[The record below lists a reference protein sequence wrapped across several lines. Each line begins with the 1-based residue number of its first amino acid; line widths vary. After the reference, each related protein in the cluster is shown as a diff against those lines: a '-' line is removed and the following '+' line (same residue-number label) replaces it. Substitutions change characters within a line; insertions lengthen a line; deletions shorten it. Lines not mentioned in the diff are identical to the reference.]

1 MAFSMKDIKNRIKS
15 VENTRQ
21 ITKAMELVA
30 VSKLRHARETVEKTR
45 PYFEALNETI
55 SEIEGTLR
63 EGTTVFSEKRE
74 KKRACFVVI
83 GGDRGLAGGYNQNVL
98 KMAEEKAAE
107 FEEVTIMPVGRK
119 IEEFFSRRGFNLM
132 STKYIVAENV
142 NIPDCLDIAK
152 PICEGFADGKYDE
165 VILFYTDFTSLM
177 TQKTESQ
184 SVLPFEAGGA
194 AKSGF
199 TIYEPSASA
208 ALLSIVPLYISGMI
222 YGALCESRASE
233 YAARQTAMNSA
244 NKNADEMISD
254 LQLKYNRAR
263 QTAITQEITEIVAG
277 SQNGD

>member
-30 VSKLRHARETVEKTR
+30 VSKLRRARETVEKTR
-45 PYFEALNETI
+45 PYFEALEQTI

-74 KKRACFVVI
+74 KKKACFVVI

-107 FEEVTIMPVGRK
+107 FEEVTVMPVGRK
-119 IEEFFSRRGFNLM
+119 IEEFFSRRGYNLM
-132 STKYIVAENV
+132 STKYIVAESV

-177 TQKTESQ
+177 TQKAESQ
-184 SVLPFEAGGA
+184 SVLPFETKGGG
-194 AKSGF
+194 AKSGL

-208 ALLSIVPLYISGMI
+208 ALRSIVPLYISGMI

-254 LQLKYNRAR
+254 LQLKYNRVR

-277 SQNGD
+277 AQE

>member
-30 VSKLRHARETVEKTR
+30 VSKLRKARETVEKTR
-45 PYFEALNETI
+45 PYFEALDETI
-55 SEIEGTLR
+55 SEIESSLR
-63 EGTTVFSEKRE
+63 EGVTVFSEERE
-74 KKRACFVVI
+74 KNKACFVII

-98 KMAEEKAAE
+98 KMAEERAKD
-107 FEEVTIMPVGRK
+107 FEEVTVLPVGRK
-119 IEEFFSRRGFNLM
+119 IEEFFSRRGYDLM
-132 STKYIVAENV
+132 SLKYTVAESV
-142 NIPDCLDIAK
+142 GIPDCLDIAK
-152 PICEGFADGKYDE
+152 PICEGFADGRFDE

-177 TQKTESQ
+177 TQKAESQ
-184 SVLPFEAGGA
+184 SVLPFKAKGGGG
-194 AKSGF
+194 KSGL
-199 TIYEPSASA
+199 TIYEPGASA

-244 NKNADEMISD
+244 NKNADEMISG
-254 LQLKYNRAR
+254 LTLKYNRAR

-277 SQNGD
+277 AQE